1 MKWPSYD
8 LEKLVFLSFLKAYG
22 WWFFPPQAR
31 LFLRV
36 LGNIVIV
43 AHLAAVLSIGFMFAN
58 TIVAQTVPLN
68 SLTEQIIKNSGRL
81 DRLEDQQ
88 RADVLFENEML
99 KDLAEIKLNVAVL
112 QQEMSMY
119 RWGIGIIY
127 VVLVGQLGVAVFS
140 LLMRREAD
148 RQTISHSSSP
158 PSGYDVER

>member
-36 LGNIVIV
+36 VGNVIII
-43 AHLAAVLSIGFMFAN
+43 AHLAAVLSIGFMFAS
-58 TIVAQTVPLN
+58 TIVAETVPFN
-68 SLTEQIIKNSGRL
+68 SLTEQIIKNTGRL

-88 RADVLFENEML
+88 RADLLFENEML
-99 KDLAEIKLNVAVL
+99 KDVAEIKLNVAVL
-112 QQEMSMY
+112 QQELSMY

-127 VVLVGQLGVAVFS
+127 VVLVGQLGVAVFT
-140 LLMRREAD
+140 LLMRRESD
-148 RQTISHSSSP
+148 RQAMSHGSSP